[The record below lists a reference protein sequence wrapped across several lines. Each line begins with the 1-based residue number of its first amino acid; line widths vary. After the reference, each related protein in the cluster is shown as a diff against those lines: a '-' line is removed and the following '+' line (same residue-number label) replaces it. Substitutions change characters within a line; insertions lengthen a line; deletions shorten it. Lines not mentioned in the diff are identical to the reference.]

1 MRMLLQ
7 RNFLVVVLWII
18 GVGANL
24 YTVDC
29 LPHRILLD
37 TDVDTDDFF
46 ALLYLLKQNRSEFE
60 VEAVTISVNA
70 WADAGH
76 AVNQIYD
83 ILYMMGRDDIAVGVG
98 GDGGILE
105 DGTILPNVGG
115 YLPIIEQRNTTVGYC
130 RYRQAIPVGQGGR
143 LDIDSN
149 YGIRKAFLP
158 QGRRKYAPLWQPT
171 AQQVMIDKISAGP
184 ITVFIIGA
192 HTNFAIFL
200 MNNPHLKKNV
210 EHIYVMGG
218 GVRSK
223 NPTGYPNTNTNFII
237 SDMKHSPGPIK
248 ICLEV
253 VLIR

>member
-18 GVGANL
+18 GVVGANL

-115 YLPIIEQRNTTVGYC
+115 YLPIIEQGNTTVGYC
-130 RYRQAIPVGQGGR
+130 RYRQAIPVGRR
-143 LDIDSN
+143 LHIDSN

-158 QGRRKYAPLWQPT
+158 QKFR
-171 AQQVMIDKISAGP
+171 
-184 ITVFIIGA
+184 
-192 HTNFAIFL
+192 
-200 MNNPHLKKNV
+200 
-210 EHIYVMGG
+210 
-218 GVRSK
+218 
-223 NPTGYPNTNTNFII
+223 
-237 SDMKHSPGPIK
+237 
-248 ICLEV
+248 
-253 VLIR
+253 